1 MQMFT
6 YLFFASA
13 DIQIYLNFSDLLE
26 ETLTL
31 IHKIIILTNDPK
43 KNHSCK
49 FEGNSMEFLKEK

>member
-31 IHKIIILTNDPK
+31 IHKIIILTKDPK
-43 KNHSCK
+43 KIIHAN
-49 FEGNSMEFLKEK
+49 LKGIQWNF